1 MVNTKKVSNFVIPNY
16 ISGSNSNSNSNNE
29 LVTEEQEATEP
40 VLGPQVS
47 KPPQNK
53 GAAEAFGGRRHKKH
67 TRRHK
72 KQKHTRRHNK
82 KTLRKY
88 LKGGEKQAKNVQIVT
103 TPTVT
108 TPQYKSGNEIPEE
121 VYQQY
126 VRALPSKPLATH
138 TITTNQ
144 QKLINEYRE
153 LYPLLSNEQKRN
165 YPHPNG
171 YAAMIAKEG
180 TLYGN
185 KLGPVI
191 INNYEPHSP
200 K

>member
-1 MVNTKKVSNFVIPNY
+1 MVNTNKVNNFVIPNDN
-16 ISGSNSNSNSNNE
+16 SGSNSNNE
-29 LVTEEQEATEP
+29 LVTVEQEATEP

-72 KQKHTRRHNK
+72 KQKRTRRHNK

-103 TPTVT
+103 TP
-108 TPQYKSGNEIPEE
+108 QYKSGNEIPEE

-126 VRALPSKPLATH
+126 IQAFPSKPPATH
-138 TITTNQ
+138 TITSNQ

-153 LYPLLSNEQKRN
+153 LYPSLSNEQKRN
-165 YPHPNG
+165 LPHPNG